1 MHLQGWLGG
10 SYAEIWK
17 KSRSGTYIY
26 TGEKMGAYR
35 GLTPL
40 YVAPARMGEY
50 VTQDASP

>member
-1 MHLQGWLGG
+1 MVA
-10 SYAEIWK
+10 YAGFCK
-17 KSRSGTYIY
+17 NLRACTYIY
-26 TGEKMGAYR
+26 TGEEMGAYR